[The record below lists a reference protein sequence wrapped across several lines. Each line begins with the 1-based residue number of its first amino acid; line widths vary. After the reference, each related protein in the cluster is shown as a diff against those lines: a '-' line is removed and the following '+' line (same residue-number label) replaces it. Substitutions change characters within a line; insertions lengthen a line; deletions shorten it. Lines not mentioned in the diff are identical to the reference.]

1 MAQVEILLNGET
13 RKLKPGTTVDRLVRN
28 LGLDPNQLAVEYN
41 LQILKKKRWAA
52 TALTDG
58 DRVEIVHFVGG
69 GASVVATSHLSWLH
83 SNGSNKRE
91 VLVHEIF

>member
-1 MAQVEILLNGET
+1 MPQVEILLNGET
-13 RKLKPGTTVDRLVRN
+13 RKLKPGTTVDGLVRN
-28 LGLDPNQLAVEYN
+28 LGLDPNQLAIEYN

-69 GASVVATSHLSWLH
+69 GASVVGNSTCLGFIQPVPISV
-83 SNGSNKRE
+83 RY
-91 VLVHEIF
+91 